1 MPPPLHKSQSGAH
14 IRALRSRPFAA
25 LLVCILLFATIRA
38 QYLELPAP
46 RNVAAGVLLYHVE
59 TETQL
64 APQGPLSIWMLRL
77 DPRKI
82 DLQAALA
89 NEEIMGVETVGD
101 IAKRHKPIAAINAGF
116 FLPNGDPAGVMTID
130 GRLVSDTRR
139 PRGAVGISSD
149 KTGVKLVFARL
160 RATASLVLQN
170 RRRRIDG
177 QAMTTIPIDGIDTTR
192 LRGQLML
199 FTPSYHADTDTA
211 KGGLEWVIDRQR
223 GRLISGPHREGKTQD
238 SAAGLRAI
246 VRRRAWRRSRSQLL
260 GRGTRVRLDV
270 SYEPV
275 EGEPKSWLLAQ
286 DIVGGAGLLI
296 RDGRDVED
304 WSIERFNQGFAEN
317 RHPRTMIG
325 TAADGTI
332 WLVTVDGRQP
342 EQSVGMTLVELR
354 ALAQRLGLVNA
365 LNLDGGGSTTMW
377 VQGQVVNSPSDPTGP
392 RKVSDALLV
401 HGAQAVTRLHGS
413 RTSAS
418 R

>member
-1 MPPPLHKSQSGAH
+1 MLGQRR
-14 IRALRSRPFAA
+14 IRRIHLVRPMACLA
-25 LLVCILLFATIRA
+25 CTLLLFVSPFRAVAPRA
-38 QYLELPAP
+38 QQLDLPEP
-46 RNVAAGVLLYHVE
+46 RNVAPGVLLYHLDSPALVDPE
-59 TETQL
+59 
-64 APQGPLSIWMLRL
+64 GPVSIWMLRL
-77 DPRKI
+77 DPAKV
-82 DLQAALA
+82 DLQAALS
-89 NEEIMGVETVGD
+89 NDEIMGVESVAG
-101 IAKRHKPIAAINAGF
+101 IAERHKPIAAINAGF
-116 FLPNGDPAGVMTID
+116 FLPNGDPAGVMAID

-139 PRGAVGISSD
+139 QRGAIGISRD

-170 RRRRIDG
+170 NSPNHDG
-177 QAMTTIPIDGIDTTR
+177 QAMTTIAIDGIDTTR

-199 FTPSYHADTDTA
+199 YTPSYHADTDTA

-223 GRLISGPHREGKTQD
+223 GRLISGPHRDGKTRIPARGFVL
-238 SAAGLRAI
+238 SFGGERVPEPL
-246 VRRRAWRRSRSQLL
+246 QLL

-296 RDGRDVED
+296 RDGRDIED

-325 TAADGTI
+325 TAADNTI

-342 EQSVGMTLVELR
+342 ELSVGMTLVELQ
-354 ALAQRLGLVNA
+354 ALAHRLGLVNA

-377 VQGQVVNSPSDPTGP
+377 VQGQVVNRPSDPTGP

-401 HGAQAVTRLHGS
+401 HRVTGKH
-413 RTSAS
+413 
-418 R
+418 

>member
-1 MPPPLHKSQSGAH
+1 MPVACLACT
-14 IRALRSRPFAA
+14 LL
-25 LLVCILLFATIRA
+25 LLVSPFRATAPRA
-38 QYLELPAP
+38 QQLDLPEP
-46 RNVAAGVLLYHVE
+46 RNVAPGVLLYHLDSPALVDPE
-59 TETQL
+59 
-64 APQGPLSIWMLRL
+64 GPVSIWMLRL
-77 DPRKI
+77 DPAKV
-82 DLQAALA
+82 DLQAALS
-89 NEEIMGVETVGD
+89 NDEIMGVESVAG
-101 IAKRHKPIAAINAGF
+101 IAERHKPIAAINAGF
-116 FLPNGDPAGVMTID
+116 FLPNGDPAGVMAID

-139 PRGAVGISSD
+139 QRGAIGISRD

-160 RATASLVLQN
+160 RAAASLVLQN
-170 RRRRIDG
+170 NSPNDDG
-177 QAMTTIPIDGIDTTR
+177 QAMTTIAIDGIDTTR

-199 FTPSYHADTDTA
+199 YTPSYHADTDTA

-223 GRLISGPHREGKTQD
+223 GRLISGPHRDGKTRIPARGFVL
-238 SAAGLRAI
+238 SFGGERAPE
-246 VRRRAWRRSRSQLL
+246 ALQLL

-270 SYEPV
+270 SYEPD

-296 RDGRDVED
+296 RDGRDIED

-325 TAADGTI
+325 TAADSTI

-354 ALAQRLGLVNA
+354 ALAHRVGLVNA

-377 VQGQVVNSPSDPTGP
+377 VQGQVVNRPSDPTGP

-401 HGAQAVTRLHGS
+401 HRVTGKH
-413 RTSAS
+413 
-418 R
+418 

>member
-1 MPPPLHKSQSGAH
+1 MLGRRRNRRIHLA
-14 IRALRSRPFAA
+14 ACLACTLFLFLAPF
-25 LLVCILLFATIRA
+25 RA
-38 QYLELPAP
+38 QQLDLPEP
-46 RNVAAGVLLYHVE
+46 RNVAPGVLLYHLDSPALVDPE
-59 TETQL
+59 
-64 APQGPLSIWMLRL
+64 GPISIWMLRL
-77 DPRKI
+77 DPAKV
-82 DLQAALA
+82 DLQAALS
-89 NEEIMGVETVGD
+89 NDEIMGVESVAG
-101 IAKRHKPIAAINAGF
+101 IAERQKPIAAINAGF

-139 PRGAVGISSD
+139 QRGAIGIFRD

-170 RRRRIDG
+170 NSPNHDG
-177 QAMTTIPIDGIDTTR
+177 QAMTTIAIDGIDTTR

-199 FTPSYHADTDTA
+199 YTPSYHADTDTA

-223 GRLISGPHREGKTQD
+223 GRLISGPHRDGKTRIPARGFVL
-238 SAAGLRAI
+238 SFGGEHVPEPL
-246 VRRRAWRRSRSQLL
+246 QLL

-270 SYEPV
+270 AYEPV

-296 RDGRDVED
+296 RDGRDIED

-325 TAADGTI
+325 TTADNTI

-342 EQSVGMTLVELR
+342 ELSVGMTFVELQ
-354 ALAQRLGLVNA
+354 ALANRLGLVNA

-377 VQGQVVNSPSDPTGP
+377 VQGQVVNRPSDPTGP

-401 HGAQAVTRLHGS
+401 HR
-413 RTSAS
+413 AS
-418 R
+418 GKD

>member
-1 MPPPLHKSQSGAH
+1 MSVRP
-14 IRALRSRPFAA
+14 RARLMAA
-25 LLVCILLFATIRA
+25 IAWTLVLLALSLSAFRA
-38 QYLELPAP
+38 QPADLPEPRDVAP
-46 RNVAAGVLLYHVE
+46 GVLLYHLDNPALVDP
-59 TETQL
+59 
-64 APQGPLSIWMLRL
+64 AGPISIWVLRL
-77 DPRKI
+77 DPKRI

-89 NEEIMGVETVGD
+89 NDEIMGVETVAG
-101 IAKRHKPIAAINAGF
+101 IAERHKPIAAINAGF

-139 PRGAVGISSD
+139 PRGAVGISRD
-149 KTGVKLVFARL
+149 KTGVNLAFARL

-170 RRRRIDG
+170 STPPSNG
-177 QAMTTIPIDGIDTTR
+177 GPGTATVPIDGIDTTR

-223 GRLISGPHREGKTQD
+223 GRLVSGPHRGGKTKIPRGGFVLSFGGEVAPDALAQ
-238 SAAGLRAI
+238 L
-246 VRRRAWRRSRSQLL
+246 RRS
-260 GRGTRVRLDV
+260 TRVRLDV

-275 EGEPKSWLLAQ
+275 EGEPRSWLLAQ

-325 TAADGTI
+325 TSADNTI

-342 EQSVGMTLVELR
+342 EQSVGMSLVELR
-354 ALAQRLGLVNA
+354 ALARRLGLVNA

-377 VQGQVVNSPSDPTGP
+377 VQGRVLNRPSDPTGP

-401 HGAQAVTRLHGS
+401 YGGNS
-413 RTSAS
+413 R
-418 R
+418 

>member
-1 MPPPLHKSQSGAH
+1 MLGQRR
-14 IRALRSRPFAA
+14 IRRVHLVRPMACLA
-25 LLVCILLFATIRA
+25 CTLLLFVSPFRAVAPRA
-38 QYLELPAP
+38 QQLDLPEP
-46 RNVAAGVLLYHVE
+46 RNVAPGVLLYHLDSPALVDPE
-59 TETQL
+59 
-64 APQGPLSIWMLRL
+64 GPVSIWMLRL
-77 DPRKI
+77 DPAKV
-82 DLQAALA
+82 DLQAALS
-89 NEEIMGVETVGD
+89 NDEIMGVESVAG
-101 IAKRHKPIAAINAGF
+101 IAERHKPIAAINAGF
-116 FLPNGDPAGVMTID
+116 FLPNGDPAGVMAID

-139 PRGAVGISSD
+139 QRGAIGISRD

-170 RRRRIDG
+170 NSPNYDG
-177 QAMTTIPIDGIDTTR
+177 QAMTTIAIDGIDTTR

-199 FTPSYHADTDTA
+199 YTPSYHADTDTA

-223 GRLISGPHREGKTQD
+223 GRLISGPHRDGKTRIPARGFVL
-238 SAAGLRAI
+238 SFGGERVPEPL
-246 VRRRAWRRSRSQLL
+246 QLL

-270 SYEPV
+270 SYEPD

-296 RDGRDVED
+296 RDGRDIED

-325 TAADGTI
+325 TAADSTI

-354 ALAQRLGLVNA
+354 ALAHRLGLVNA

-377 VQGQVVNSPSDPTGP
+377 VQGQVVNRPSDPTGP

-401 HGAQAVTRLHGS
+401 HRVTGKH
-413 RTSAS
+413 
-418 R
+418 

>member
-1 MPPPLHKSQSGAH
+1 MLGH
-14 IRALRSRPFAA
+14 RRLRLVACLACA
-25 LLVCILLFATIRA
+25 LLQSLVTARA
-38 QYLELPAP
+38 QQLDLPEP
-46 RNVAAGVLLYHVE
+46 RNVAPGVLQYHLDSPALVDPE
-59 TETQL
+59 
-64 APQGPLSIWMLRL
+64 GPISIWMLRL
-77 DPRKI
+77 DPAKV

-89 NEEIMGVETVGD
+89 NDEIMGVETVAG
-101 IAKRHKPIAAINAGF
+101 IAERHKPIAAINAGF
-116 FLPNGDPAGVMTID
+116 FLPNGDPAGVLTID

-139 PRGAVGISSD
+139 QRGAIGISRD
-149 KTGVKLVFARL
+149 KTGVKLVFDRL
-160 RATASLVLQN
+160 RATASLVLEN
-170 RRRRIDG
+170 NMPRSNG
-177 QAMTTIPIDGIDTTR
+177 GPAMVTVPIDGIDTTR

-199 FTPSYHADTDTA
+199 YTPSYHSDTDTA

-223 GRLISGPHREGKTQD
+223 GRLTSGPHRDGKTRIPARGFVL
-238 SAAGLRAI
+238 SFGGTIIPELLT
-246 VRRRAWRRSRSQLL
+246 SL

-286 DIVGGAGLLI
+286 DIIGGAGLLI
-296 RDGRDVED
+296 REGRDVED

-325 TAADGTI
+325 TAADNTI

-354 ALAQRLGLVNA
+354 ALAHRLGLINA

-377 VQGQVVNSPSDPTGP
+377 VQGQVINKPSDPTGP

-401 HGAQAVTRLHGS
+401 FGGGAR
-413 RTSAS
+413 R
-418 R
+418 

>member
-1 MPPPLHKSQSGAH
+1 MLGH
-14 IRALRSRPFAA
+14 RRLRLVACLACA
-25 LLVCILLFATIRA
+25 LLQFPLVTARA
-38 QYLELPAP
+38 QQLDLPEP
-46 RNVAAGVLLYHVE
+46 RNVAPGVLRYHLDSPALVDPE
-59 TETQL
+59 
-64 APQGPLSIWMLRL
+64 GPISIWMLRL
-77 DPRKI
+77 DPAKV

-89 NEEIMGVETVGD
+89 NDEIMGVETVAG
-101 IAKRHKPIAAINAGF
+101 IAERHKPIAAINAGF

-139 PRGAVGISSD
+139 QRGAIGISRD

-170 RRRRIDG
+170 NMPRSNDG
-177 QAMTTIPIDGIDTTR
+177 PAMVTIPIDGIDTTR

-199 FTPSYHADTDTA
+199 YTPSYHSDTDTA

-223 GRLISGPHREGKTQD
+223 GRLTSGPHRDGKTRIPARGFVL
-238 SAAGLRAI
+238 SFGGTIIPELLT
-246 VRRRAWRRSRSQLL
+246 SL

-286 DIVGGAGLLI
+286 DIIGGAGLLI
-296 RDGRDVED
+296 REGRDVED

-325 TAADGTI
+325 TAADNTI

-354 ALAQRLGLVNA
+354 ALAHRLGLINA

-377 VQGQVVNSPSDPTGP
+377 VQGQVMNKPSDPTGP

-401 HGAQAVTRLHGS
+401 FGGGAR
-413 RTSAS
+413 R
-418 R
+418 

>member
-1 MPPPLHKSQSGAH
+1 MLGQRRR
-14 IRALRSRPFAA
+14 IRRVHLVRPMACLA
-25 LLVCILLFATIRA
+25 CTLLLFVSPFRA
-38 QYLELPAP
+38 VAPHAQQLDLPEP
-46 RNVAAGVLLYHVE
+46 RNVAPGVLLYHLDSPALVDPE
-59 TETQL
+59 
-64 APQGPLSIWMLRL
+64 GPVSIWMLRL
-77 DPRKI
+77 DPAKV
-82 DLQAALA
+82 DLQAALS
-89 NEEIMGVETVGD
+89 NDEIMGVESVAG
-101 IAKRHKPIAAINAGF
+101 IAERHKPIAAINAGF
-116 FLPNGDPAGVMTID
+116 FLPNGDPAGVMAID

-139 PRGAVGISSD
+139 QRGAIGISRD

-160 RATASLVLQN
+160 RAAASLVLQN
-170 RRRRIDG
+170 NSPNYDG
-177 QAMTTIPIDGIDTTR
+177 QAMTTIAIDGIDTTR

-199 FTPSYHADTDTA
+199 YTPSYHADTDTA

-223 GRLISGPHREGKTQD
+223 GRLISGPHRDGKTRIPARGFVL
-238 SAAGLRAI
+238 SFGGERVPEPL
-246 VRRRAWRRSRSQLL
+246 QLL

-270 SYEPV
+270 SYEPD

-296 RDGRDVED
+296 RDGRDIED

-325 TAADGTI
+325 TAADNTI

-354 ALAQRLGLVNA
+354 ALAHRVGLVNA

-377 VQGQVVNSPSDPTGP
+377 VQGQVVNRPSDPTGP

-401 HGAQAVTRLHGS
+401 HRVTAKH
-413 RTSAS
+413 
-418 R
+418 

>member
-1 MPPPLHKSQSGAH
+1 MLGRRR
-14 IRALRSRPFAA
+14 IRRVHLVRPMACLA
-25 LLVCILLFATIRA
+25 CTLLLFLSPFRA
-38 QYLELPAP
+38 VASHAQQLDLPEP
-46 RNVAAGVLLYHVE
+46 RNVAPGVLLYHLDSPALVDPE
-59 TETQL
+59 
-64 APQGPLSIWMLRL
+64 GPISIWMLRL
-77 DPRKI
+77 DPAKV
-82 DLQAALA
+82 DLQAALS
-89 NEEIMGVETVGD
+89 NDEIMGVESVAG
-101 IAKRHKPIAAINAGF
+101 IAERHKPIAAINAGF
-116 FLPNGDPAGVMTID
+116 FLPNGDPAGVMAID

-139 PRGAVGISSD
+139 QRGAIGISRD
-149 KTGVKLVFARL
+149 TTGVKLVFARL

-170 RRRRIDG
+170 NSPNDDG
-177 QAMTTIPIDGIDTTR
+177 QAMTTIAIDGIDTTR

-199 FTPSYHADTDTA
+199 YTPSYHADTDTA

-223 GRLISGPHREGKTQD
+223 GRLISGPHRDGKTRIPARGFVL
-238 SAAGLRAI
+238 SFGGERVPEAL
-246 VRRRAWRRSRSQLL
+246 QLL

-270 SYEPV
+270 SYEPD
-275 EGEPKSWLLAQ
+275 EGDPKSWLLAQ

-296 RDGRDVED
+296 RDGRDIED

-325 TAADGTI
+325 TAADNTI

-354 ALAQRLGLVNA
+354 ALAHRVGLVNA

-401 HGAQAVTRLHGS
+401 HRVTGKH
-413 RTSAS
+413 
-418 R
+418 